1 MIVSK
6 AFKRDKGNKAKQ
18 KSMDAVH
25 KLYVKAD
32 ANNDTFLNLEEFIN
46 FSTYMG
52 DSLKAKYGGSY
63 SLTKEQSEK
72 RFKAYD
78 LNGNGQLSEDEF
90 WECMDLRT
98 VW

>member
-1 MIVSK
+1 M
-6 AFKRDKGNKAKQ
+6 
-18 KSMDAVH
+18 
-25 KLYVKAD
+25 YVKAD
-32 ANNDTFLNLEEFIN
+32 ANKDTFLNLEEFIN

-78 LNGNGQLSEDEF
+78 LNGNG
-90 WECMDLRT
+90 
-98 VW
+98 